1 MAPNTGYLAELEFE
15 PRSAFLQSTQ
25 TFSESGGECVNQ
37 LCCITKNPK
46 ISMVYNTHTFLA
58 LVDVCASAGLC
69 SVYLLILCLRNMPIL
84 VAEDFPL
91 NPLKTLSWM

>member
-1 MAPNTGYLAELEFE
+1 MAPNIGYLAELEFE

-25 TFSESGGECVNQ
+25 TFSEPGGECVNQ

-69 SVYLLILCLRNMPIL
+69 SVHLLILCPEEHVHSCGRRL
-84 VAEDFPL
+84 
-91 NPLKTLSWM
+91 PLKPS

>member
-1 MAPNTGYLAELEFE
+1 
-15 PRSAFLQSTQ
+15 
-25 TFSESGGECVNQ
+25 
-37 LCCITKNPK
+37 
-46 ISMVYNTHTFLA
+46 MVYNTHTFLA